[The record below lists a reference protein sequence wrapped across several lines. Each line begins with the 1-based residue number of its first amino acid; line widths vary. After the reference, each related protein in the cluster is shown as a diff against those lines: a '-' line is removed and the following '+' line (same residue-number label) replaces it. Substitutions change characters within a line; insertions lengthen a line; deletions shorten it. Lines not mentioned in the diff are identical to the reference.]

1 MAIVTSYDTL
11 GETGLTHSLTQA
23 ESRAIFLDSSL
34 LKKLHNPLKS
44 ADKIDYVIYNQE
56 NNEFNPQDI
65 DDLKAA
71 YPRLNIVSLQEVMR
85 MGEENPV
92 DVVLPDREDL
102 CCIMYTSG
110 STGPP
115 KGVTLKHKNVVAAS
129 NSHGF
134 PPDSSEANCSQ
145 FAVSRPS
152 FLLT

>member
-11 GETGLTHSLTQA
+11 GEAGLTHSLTQA
-23 ESRAIFLDSSL
+23 ESRAIFLDSNL
-34 LKKLHNPLKS
+34 LKKLHNPLKT
-44 ADKIDYVIYNQE
+44 AEKIDYVIYNQE

-65 DDLKAA
+65 EDLKAA
-71 YPRLNIVSLQEVMR
+71 YPRLTIISLPEVMKL
-85 MGEENPV
+85 GEENPV

-115 KGVTLKHKNVVAAS
+115 KGVTLKHKNVVAAG

-134 PPDSSEANCSQ
+134 PPDGSETDISQ
-145 FAVSRPS
+145 FAVSPPS